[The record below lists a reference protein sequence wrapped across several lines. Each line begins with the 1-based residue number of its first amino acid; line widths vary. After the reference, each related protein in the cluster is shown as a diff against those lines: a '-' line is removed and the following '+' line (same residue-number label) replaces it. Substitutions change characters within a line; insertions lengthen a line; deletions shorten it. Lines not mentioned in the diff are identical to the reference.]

1 MERISEKELSQ
12 YYQDKQH
19 IVPSYQLSQF
29 AQLKKLD
36 NTYKDVKSNIQIRT
50 IMKHSNNFNFIHI
63 KHKLIDLLCKHIS
76 VKNSY
81 DTVYRLISLPLTD
94 SCIYKIMGGIMKSEE
109 RAKDQSYTNVIGR
122 REKKVELFKF
132 TILNYIKDRN
142 LKVTKY
148 LDFGCGDCSITAK
161 YGKALNLDKAN
172 ILGADIISWGNYNDK
187 TRKTSDI
194 TFVKLDEDTKKPYDF
209 LDNSITIISCFMV
222 LHHVKNLDFCLSE
235 LYRIMSMGGLLYI
248 TEQMVTNFM
257 EKMVVDIEHSIY
269 EIAIRNNNGYHE
281 GFVNN
286 YYHCIEWNLIMSR
299 AGFKYVAH
307 DYLKYDIMDQD
318 DPTKKA
324 WILYE
329 KI

>member
-1 MERISEKELSQ
+1 MEHISEKQLSH
-12 YYQDKQH
+12 YYKDKQH
-19 IVPSYQLSQF
+19 IVPAYQLDQF

-36 NTYKDVKSNIQIRT
+36 NMYKDVKSNIQFRT
-50 IMKHSNNFNFIHI
+50 IIKHSNNFNFIHI

-76 VKNSY
+76 IKNAY

-94 SCIYKIMGGIMKSEE
+94 SCIYKIMGSIMKAEE

-132 TILNYIKDRN
+132 TLLDHIKARK

-148 LDFGCGDCSITAK
+148 LDFGCGDCGITAK
-161 YGKALNLDKAN
+161 YGKALNLQKEN
-172 ILGADIISWGNYNDK
+172 IFGADIASWGNYNDK
-187 TRKTSDI
+187 TRKILDM
-194 TFVKLDEDTKKPYDF
+194 TFVQVYDGKPYDF
-209 LDNSITIISCFMV
+209 PDNSISVISCFMV
-222 LHHVKNLDFCLSE
+222 LHHVKNLDFCLKE
-235 LYRIMSMGGLLYI
+235 LHRIMAPNGLLYI
-248 TEQMVTNFM
+248 TEHMVTNFM

-269 EIAIRNNNGYHE
+269 EIAIRNNNNYHKD
-281 GFVNN
+281 FVNN
-286 YYHCIEWNLIMSR
+286 YYHCIEWNLIMDR
-299 AGFKYVAH
+299 AGFKYIDH

-329 KI
+329 RV